1 MNRVSS
7 SSDGQTFFSRSS
19 RPQISSWNHGQHH
32 PGLSGIITEPVTLPE
47 PKLLPPATA
56 PVANG
61 RKDAMVL
68 LETGATESVLPNT
81 KLRNGQRWQVA
92 GLAVPTWTCIYL

>member
-1 MNRVSS
+1 MCHR
-7 SSDGQTFFSRSS
+7 QIRWPPLFSREVADH
-19 RPQISSWNHGQHH
+19 RFPHGTTVSIIQAC
-32 PGLSGIITEPVTLPE
+32 LVIITEPVTLPE

-68 LETGATESVLPNT
+68 LETGATDSVLPNT
-81 KLRNGQRWQVA
+81 KLRSGQRWPVA
-92 GLAVPTWTCIYL
+92 GLAVPPWTCIYL